1 MSKTDFESKKLP
13 RPPPSQETSPNR
25 DPHASLHHSSQR
37 RFYLKLRSPVE
48 FQPMG
53 NETMMGG
60 PNNGMGPGGPQMGPQ
75 QQVMVPSYS
84 MYAGTPTHVANMK
97 VRSNVP
103 SFLAENEL
111 KLEILKRQ
119 HISQAQVCNVFL
131 RIEIMKS
138 PEKAKLFRFI

>member
-1 MSKTDFESKKLP
+1 MSKTDAESKKP
-13 RPPPSQETSPNR
+13 TSNQGSPIR
-25 DPHASLHHSSQR
+25 DPNYSSR

-48 FQPMG
+48 FQPTGSEAYM
-53 NETMMGG
+53 G
-60 PNNGMGPGGPQMGPQ
+60 PNNGMGPQQMGPQ

-119 HISQAQVCNVFL
+119 HISQAQVSCFKLLNDTCNY
-131 RIEIMKS
+131 
-138 PEKAKLFRFI
+138 

>member
-1 MSKTDFESKKLP
+1 MSKTNLESKKLP
-13 RPPPSQETSPNR
+13 HALPPASQETSPNR
-25 DPHASLHHSSQR
+25 DPNHSSR

-53 NETMMGG
+53 NEAMMGG
-60 PNNGMGPGGPQMGPQ
+60 HANNGMGTPQMGPQ

-119 HISQAQVCNVFL
+119 HISQAQVLHNNML
-131 RIEIMKS
+131 N
-138 PEKAKLFRFI
+138 